1 MFDQLIY
8 NVDYEVAGIVIC
20 IVLFIF
26 VQLQYAGSKSINVFK
41 QVIAYTGIAATLDV
55 TTAFFYTYPS
65 AVPLWFNYLVNTLC
79 FFFGGMT
86 GYAVLEYIV
95 AYLDKKGRDRSVKKL
110 VILNRTVISIYG
122 IILIANIFFPF
133 IFRFDENGNYLRID
147 YHIIVYMIPA
157 LYILIVIICLIV
169 NRKLLTGKQMTSV
182 LAYIGFTFIGMMIQM
197 LVRPD
202 VFISYF
208 SASLALLC
216 MSFALETP
224 DYVMLIKTMGELDK
238 AREEAEFATKAKDS
252 FLANMS
258 HEIRTPLN
266 AIIGMDEMILRES
279 TDLNTKKYAKNIRS
293 AGNTLLSIINDIL
306 DFTKIESGKMDLV
319 PVEYQVASIVND
331 VVNMT
336 KKKATDKGLE
346 YTVKVPSD
354 MPSVLYGDEMRVKQ
368 VMINLINNA
377 VKYTNEGQITTSI
390 FCDVEDRELKK
401 TKDADYKKLA
411 KIRIQVRDTGIG
423 IKEEDIDKLFQSFQR
438 LDETKNRRVEGT
450 GLGLALTKQ
459 LVDLMGGTIK
469 VDSVYGKGSVF
480 EVTLEQLVVSEVPM
494 GPLENALERAT
505 DDISEYI
512 PTLYAPEAKILV
524 VDDNEMN
531 LQVIGD
537 LLHITKMKID
547 YAQSGYDCVMM
558 CSKNKYDV
566 IFMDQMMPELDG
578 AQTLQI
584 IRERGMV
591 DKTPVIALTADA
603 VSGAKANYMNM
614 GFNDYLAKPVV
625 YEKLEKM
632 LIKYLPDDKR
642 GRLDTAIN
650 VGLEAP
656 EKMNK
661 LLVMDP
667 SVDNL
672 KIHRARLGGYDA
684 TYIYDMTKVARFV
697 KKHDVEYVMAKV
709 EDLKALSDTI
719 EENKEQ

>member
-86 GYAVLEYIV
+86 GYAVLKYIV

-169 NRKLLTGKQMTSV
+169 NRKLLTGKQMMSV

-208 SASLALLC
+208 TASLALLC

-279 TDLNTKKYAKNIRS
+279 TDSNTKKYARNIRS

-401 TKDADYKKLA
+401 AKDTDYKKLA

-537 LLHITKMKID
+537 LLHVTKMKID